1 MNGTKIDRYE
11 LKSELGRGGM
21 ATVYLAWDPRFERNV
36 AIKLL
41 PRQFLHDPTF
51 RARFQREAR
60 MIAQLEHTAI
70 VPVYD
75 FGEHEEQPYL
85 VMRFMD
91 GGTLADLLANG
102 PVPTQQAA
110 FILQRIASALDYAH
124 SRGIIHRDLKP
135 GNILFDNQQNAYLGD
150 FGIAKLA
157 QATTTFT
164 GSAIIGTPAYMSPEQ
179 VHGDKEIDGRSDIY
193 TLGVILFEMLTGE
206 MPYRA
211 KTPAQLL
218 MAHVLQPVPRIL
230 ETKADLPLSCD
241 MLIRQAMAKNRDE
254 RFSTARQMAEAL
266 ALLAEGTVGAVTSP
280 TQENPH
286 DSGETIVTPVTW
298 PPPSATT
305 LAPMTPPI
313 STGMPIGTASEGL
326 FPFASSQK
334 SRTWLYGG
342 IGLVV
347 LAAIVV
353 GVIFMFRDGM
363 GNSVQEDAT
372 LQALVVT
379 VGNDAASLPTVTIR
393 ATNTAVSRETASPA
407 QAVVDS
413 AASSTTV
420 ATATK
425 VNLPTSTPQ
434 PTRTSVATATPY
446 PQLRITLSSV
456 NVRSG
461 PGTGYTAV
469 TLLPQGTIVRVI
481 ASSNDGT
488 WYNIELPDGNRGWIS
503 ESVAER
509 VNSASFADV
518 RVAATIPPLPTATRL
533 PATITPVPYGG
544 NFTWVDPFQ
553 DYEMARQASSDRLL
567 WPLATA
573 STLLVLLAWL
583 GARLPDMGQRFLPR
597 KGRQAWARLTML
609 F

>member
-313 STGMPIGTASEGL
+313 STSMPIGTASEGL

>member
-363 GNSVQEDAT
+363 GNGVQEDAT
-372 LQALVVT
+372 LQALVVAGT
-379 VGNDAASLPTVTIR
+379 NDAASLPTVTIR